1 VRPVASPEHEA
12 IVEVLRNQPVLDGAT
27 ILDKR
32 AGMEDMAG
40 GAPLPDGT
48 TIEVVD
54 ADSVPAEWVSVE
66 GPRGDGV
73 LLYLHGGGYCI
84 GSINTHRSMAARLA
98 AACRARALNVD
109 YRLAPEH
116 PHPAAVD
123 DAVAAYRWVLDGG
136 VPPGQVVVG
145 GDSAGG
151 GLVVATLLALRD
163 GGDPLPAGAF
173 CLSPWVDLEC
183 AGETMET
190 KADVDPMVG
199 REGLAE
205 MAAAYAGEHDLR
217 HPLVSPLHADLAG
230 LPPLLIQVG
239 TAETLLD
246 DAVRLADRARAAGV
260 DVRLEAWDDLIHVF
274 QAFAPMV
281 PEALEA
287 IDGIGAFVRDRL
299 GASAPA

>member
-1 VRPVASPEHEA
+1 MASPEHQA
-12 IVEVLRNQPVLDGAT
+12 IVEMLRNQPVLDSAT
-27 ILDKR
+27 IADMR

-40 GAPLPDGT
+40 GAPLPEGT

-54 ADSVPAEWVSVE
+54 AGGVPAEWVSVA
-66 GPRGDGV
+66 GAPGDAV

-84 GSINTHRSMAARLA
+84 GSINTHRGMAARLA
-98 AACRARALNVD
+98 QACRARALNLD

-123 DAVAAYRWVLDGG
+123 DAVAAYRWLLDRGVAPAQIVL
-136 VPPGQVVVG
+136 G

-151 GLVVATLLALRD
+151 GLVMATLLALRD
-163 GGDPLPAGAF
+163 AGHPLPVAGF

-183 AGETMET
+183 SGETMTT

-199 REGLAE
+199 KDGLTE
-205 MAAAYAGEHDLR
+205 MAAAYAGDHELR
-217 HPLVSPLHADLAG
+217 HPLVSPLHADLSG

-246 DAVRLADRARAAGV
+246 DAVRLADRARNAGM
-260 DVRLEAWDDLIHVF
+260 DVRLEAWDDLVHVF

-281 PEALEA
+281 PEAVEA
-287 IDGIGAFVRDRL
+287 IDGIGRFVRERT
-299 GASAPA
+299 GAPAST

>member
-1 VRPVASPEHEA
+1 MASPEHQA
-12 IVEVLRNQPVLDGAT
+12 IVEMLRNQPVLDSAT
-27 ILDKR
+27 VADMR

-40 GAPLPDGT
+40 GAPLPEGT
-48 TIEVVD
+48 TIKVVD
-54 ADSVPAEWVSVE
+54 AGGVSAEWVSVA
-66 GPRGDGV
+66 GASGDAV

-84 GSINTHRSMAARLA
+84 GSINTHRGMAARLA
-98 AACRARALNVD
+98 QACRARALNLD

-123 DAVAAYRWVLDGG
+123 DAVAAYRWLLDRGVAPAQIVL
-136 VPPGQVVVG
+136 G

-151 GLVVATLLALRD
+151 GLVMATLLALRD
-163 GGDPLPAGAF
+163 AGHPLPVAGF

-183 AGETMET
+183 SGETMTT

-199 REGLAE
+199 KDGLTE
-205 MAAAYAGEHDLR
+205 MAAAYAGDHELR
-217 HPLVSPLHADLAG
+217 HPLVSPLHADLSG

-246 DAVRLADRARAAGV
+246 DAVRLADRARNAGM
-260 DVRLEAWDDLIHVF
+260 DVRLEAWDDLVHVF

-281 PEALEA
+281 PEAVEA
-287 IDGIGAFVRDRL
+287 IDGIGRFVRERT
-299 GASAPA
+299 GAPATT

>member
-1 VRPVASPEHEA
+1 MASPEHQA
-12 IVEVLRNQPVLDGAT
+12 IVEMLRNQPVLDSAT
-27 ILDKR
+27 VADMR

-40 GAPLPDGT
+40 GAPLPEGT

-54 ADSVPAEWVSVE
+54 AGGVLAEWVSVA
-66 GPRGDGV
+66 GASGDAV

-84 GSINTHRSMAARLA
+84 GSINTHRGMAARLA
-98 AACRARALNVD
+98 QACRARALNLD

-123 DAVAAYRWVLDGG
+123 DAVAAYRWLLDRGVAPAQIVL
-136 VPPGQVVVG
+136 G

-151 GLVVATLLALRD
+151 GLVMATLLALRD
-163 GGDPLPAGAF
+163 AGHPLPVAGF

-183 AGETMET
+183 SGETMTT

-199 REGLAE
+199 KDGLTE
-205 MAAAYAGEHDLR
+205 MR
-217 HPLVSPLHADLAG
+217 HPLVSPLHADLSG

-246 DAVRLADRARAAGV
+246 DAVRLADRARNAGM
-260 DVRLEAWDDLIHVF
+260 DVRLEAWDDLVHVF

-281 PEALEA
+281 PEAVEA
-287 IDGIGAFVRDRL
+287 IDGIGRFVRERT
-299 GASAPA
+299 GAPAST

>member
-1 VRPVASPEHEA
+1 MASPEHQA
-12 IVEVLRNQPVLDGAT
+12 IVEMLRNQPVLDSAT
-27 ILDKR
+27 IADMR

-40 GAPLPDGT
+40 GAPLPEGT

-54 ADSVPAEWVSVE
+54 AGGVPAEWVSVA
-66 GPRGDGV
+66 GAPGDAV

-84 GSINTHRSMAARLA
+84 GSINTHRGMAARLA
-98 AACRARALNVD
+98 QACRARALNLD

-123 DAVAAYRWVLDGG
+123 DAVAAYRWLLDRGMA
-136 VPPGQVVVG
+136 PAQIVVG

-151 GLVVATLLALRD
+151 GLVMATLLALRD
-163 GGDPLPAGAF
+163 GGHPLPVAGF

-183 AGETMET
+183 SGETMTT

-199 REGLAE
+199 KDGLTE
-205 MAAAYAGEHDLR
+205 MAAAYAGDHELR
-217 HPLVSPLHADLAG
+217 HPLVSPLHADLSG

-246 DAVRLADRARAAGV
+246 DAVRLADRARNAGM
-260 DVRLEAWDDLIHVF
+260 DVRLEAWDDLVHVF

-281 PEALEA
+281 PEAVEA
-287 IDGIGAFVRDRL
+287 IDGIGRFVRERT
-299 GASAPA
+299 GAPAST

>member
-1 VRPVASPEHEA
+1 MASPEHQA
-12 IVEVLRNQPVLDGAT
+12 IVEMLRNQPVLDSAT
-27 ILDKR
+27 VADMR

-40 GAPLPDGT
+40 GAPLPEGT

-54 ADSVPAEWVSVE
+54 AGGVPAEWVSVA
-66 GPRGDGV
+66 GAPGDAV

-84 GSINTHRSMAARLA
+84 GSINTHRGMAARLA
-98 AACRARALNVD
+98 EACRARALNLD

-123 DAVAAYRWVLDGG
+123 DAVAAYRWLLDRGVAPAQIVL
-136 VPPGQVVVG
+136 G

-151 GLVVATLLALRD
+151 GLVMATLLALRD
-163 GGDPLPAGAF
+163 AGHPLPVAGF

-183 AGETMET
+183 SGETMTT

-199 REGLAE
+199 KDGLTE
-205 MAAAYAGEHDLR
+205 MAAAYAGDHELR
-217 HPLVSPLHADLAG
+217 HPLVSPLHADLSG

-246 DAVRLADRARAAGV
+246 DAVRLADRARNAGM
-260 DVRLEAWDDLIHVF
+260 DVRLEAWDDLVHVF

-281 PEALEA
+281 PEAVEA
-287 IDGIGAFVRDRL
+287 IDGIGRFVRERT
-299 GASAPA
+299 GAPAST

>member
-1 VRPVASPEHEA
+1 MASPEHEA

-27 ILDKR
+27 IPDKR

-54 ADSVPAEWVSVE
+54 AGGVPAEWVSVD
-66 GPRGDGV
+66 GARGDGV

-84 GSINTHRSMAARLA
+84 GSINTHRALAARLA
-98 AACRARALNVD
+98 AACRVRALNVD

-116 PHPAAVD
+116 PHPAAVE

-217 HPLVSPLHADLAG
+217 SPLVSPLHADLAG

-246 DAVRLADRARAAGV
+246 DAVRLADRARTAGV

-281 PEALEA
+281 PEAVEA
-287 IDGIGAFVRDRL
+287 IDGIGAFVRERL
-299 GASAPA
+299 GTQVTA

>member
-1 VRPVASPEHEA
+1 MASPEHQA
-12 IVEVLRNQPVLDGAT
+12 IVEMLRNQPVLDSAT
-27 ILDKR
+27 VADMR

-40 GAPLPDGT
+40 GAPLPEGT

-54 ADSVPAEWVSVE
+54 AGGVLAEWVSVA
-66 GPRGDGV
+66 GASGDAV

-84 GSINTHRSMAARLA
+84 GSINTHRGMAARLA
-98 AACRARALNVD
+98 QACRARALNLD

-123 DAVAAYRWVLDGG
+123 DAVAAYRWLLDRGVAPAQIVL
-136 VPPGQVVVG
+136 G

-151 GLVVATLLALRD
+151 GLVMATLLALRD
-163 GGDPLPAGAF
+163 AGHPLPVAGF

-183 AGETMET
+183 SGETMTT

-199 REGLAE
+199 KDGLTE
-205 MAAAYAGEHDLR
+205 MAAAYAGDHELR
-217 HPLVSPLHADLAG
+217 HPLVSPLRADLSG

-246 DAVRLADRARAAGV
+246 DAVRLADRARNAGM
-260 DVRLEAWDDLIHVF
+260 DVRLEAWDDLVHVF

-281 PEALEA
+281 PEAVEA
-287 IDGIGAFVRDRL
+287 IDGIGRFVRERT
-299 GASAPA
+299 GAPAST

>member
-1 VRPVASPEHEA
+1 MASPEHQA
-12 IVEVLRNQPVLDGAT
+12 IVEMLRNQPVLDSAT
-27 ILDKR
+27 VADMR

-40 GAPLPDGT
+40 GAPLPEGT

-54 ADSVPAEWVSVE
+54 AGGVLAEWVSVASAS
-66 GPRGDGV
+66 GDAV

-84 GSINTHRSMAARLA
+84 GSINTHRGMAARLA
-98 AACRARALNVD
+98 EACRARALNLD

-123 DAVAAYRWVLDGG
+123 DAVAAYRWLLDRGVAPAQIVL
-136 VPPGQVVVG
+136 G

-151 GLVVATLLALRD
+151 GLVMATLLALRD
-163 GGDPLPAGAF
+163 AGHPLPVAGF

-183 AGETMET
+183 SGETMTT

-199 REGLAE
+199 KDGLTE
-205 MAAAYAGEHDLR
+205 MAAAYAGDHELR
-217 HPLVSPLHADLAG
+217 HPLVSPLHADLSG

-246 DAVRLADRARAAGV
+246 DAVRLADRARNAGM
-260 DVRLEAWDDLIHVF
+260 DVRLEAWDDLVHVF

-281 PEALEA
+281 PEAVEA
-287 IDGIGAFVRDRL
+287 IDGIGRFVRERT
-299 GASAPA
+299 GAPAST

>member
-1 VRPVASPEHEA
+1 MASPEHQA
-12 IVEVLRNQPVLDGAT
+12 IVEMLRNQPVLDSAT
-27 ILDKR
+27 VADMR

-40 GAPLPDGT
+40 GAPLPEGT

-54 ADSVPAEWVSVE
+54 AGGVLAEWVSVA
-66 GPRGDGV
+66 GASGDAV
-73 LLYLHGGGYCI
+73 ILYLHGGGYCI
-84 GSINTHRSMAARLA
+84 GSINTHRGMAARLA
-98 AACRARALNVD
+98 QACRARALNLD

-123 DAVAAYRWVLDGG
+123 DAVAAYRWLLDRGVAPAQIVL
-136 VPPGQVVVG
+136 G

-151 GLVVATLLALRD
+151 GLVMATLLALRD
-163 GGDPLPAGAF
+163 AGHPLPVAGF

-183 AGETMET
+183 SGETMTT

-199 REGLAE
+199 KDGLTE
-205 MAAAYAGEHDLR
+205 MAAAYAGDHELR
-217 HPLVSPLHADLAG
+217 HPLVSPLHADLSG

-246 DAVRLADRARAAGV
+246 DAVRLADRARNAGM
-260 DVRLEAWDDLIHVF
+260 DVRLEAWDDLVHVF

-281 PEALEA
+281 PEAVEA
-287 IDGIGAFVRDRL
+287 IDGIGRFVRERT
-299 GASAPA
+299 GAPAST

>member
-1 VRPVASPEHEA
+1 MPSPEHQA
-12 IVEVLRNQPVLDGAT
+12 LVEILRDQPVLDGAT
-27 ILDKR
+27 IQDKR
-32 AGMEDMAG
+32 AGMEAMAG

-48 TIEVVD
+48 VVEPID
-54 ADSVPAEWVSVE
+54 AGGVPAEWVSVE
-66 GPRGDGV
+66 QPAGAV

-84 GSINTHRSMAARLA
+84 GSMNTHRAMAARLA
-98 AACRARALNVD
+98 AACGARALNVD

-116 PHPAAVD
+116 PHPAAVE
-123 DAVAAYRWVLDGG
+123 DAVAAYRWLLGTG
-136 VPPGQVVVG
+136 VAPEQVVVG

-163 GGDPLPAGAF
+163 DGDPLPAAGF

-183 AGETMET
+183 SGETMET
-190 KADVDPMVG
+190 KAAADPMVG
-199 REGLAE
+199 KEGLTE

-217 HPLVSPLHADLAG
+217 HPLVSPLHAELSG

-246 DAVRLADRARAAGV
+246 DAVRLAERARAAGV
-260 DVRLEAWDDLIHVF
+260 DVRLEAWDDLVHVF

-281 PEALEA
+281 PEAVEA
-287 IDGIGAFVRDRL
+287 TEGIGAFVQERL
-299 GASAPA
+299 GTQISA